1 MTTTRGCARR
11 QGLQA
16 GGWRLRSKVS
26 ELWED
31 RMMQGKLV
39 NLLVAM
45 VLGLA
50 SAGFAADHGDA
61 PLVSLD
67 RAVDLGDTYVF
78 LDPRDNTKLIL
89 AMTTQGF
96 IVPGEAVNFSIFDHQ
111 VWFQFELETQGGA
124 LADQV
129 ITISFSRKQGSSD
142 TPQTA
147 TIRMPDGSTFQAL
160 TTVST
165 LDKASPKPVVTVDQR
180 TGVAFF
186 AGEVDDPFFFDV
198 PGFSRFVSS
207 VLDRK
212 ADPGQLARGRDT
224 FAGYNTLA
232 IALSVPVQLLGNPV
246 NNIVGVNA
254 RAQRLVGNT
263 LVPRDR
269 SGLPTVNTALV
280 PFRRKD
286 EYNQASTQDDA
297 QNRFAGDIVAT
308 LQALGT
314 NADRIALLA
323 QLAVTQGDFLR
334 VDLGIPNQ
342 GPGSGTNPEA
352 AFPNGRRLADDVID
366 AILSIVT
373 NGAVTTGDN
382 VNRNERKFR
391 NHFPFFAKTH
401 QPFAPGAIDDR
412 TRN

>member
-1 MTTTRGCARR
+1 
-11 QGLQA
+11 
-16 GGWRLRSKVS
+16 
-26 ELWED
+26 
-31 RMMQGKLV
+31 MQTVEKERIMQRKFV
-39 NLLVAM
+39 NFIVVTVVALC
-45 VLGLA
+45 VA
-50 SAGFAADHGDA
+50 STGFAADHGDA
-61 PLVSLD
+61 PLVSVD

-78 LDPRDNTKLIL
+78 LDPNDNTKLIL

-96 IVPGEAVNFSIFDHQ
+96 IVPGEAVNFSVFDDQ
-111 VWFQFELETQGGA
+111 VLFQFELETQGNA

-129 ITISFSRKQGSSD
+129 ITVSFSRKQGSSD

-147 TIRMPDGSTFQAL
+147 TIRMPDGYTFQAL

-165 LDKASPKPVVTVDQR
+165 LAKSSPKPVVTTDKR

-198 PGFSRFVSS
+198 PGFSRFVGT
-207 VLDRK
+207 VLNGS
-212 ADPGQLARGRDT
+212 ADPNKLKRGRDT

-232 IALSVPVQLLGNPV
+232 IALSVPVQQLGKPV

-254 RAQRLVGNT
+254 RTQRMVGAS
-263 LVPRDR
+263 LAPADR
-269 SGLPTVNTALV
+269 SGLPAVNTALI
-280 PFRRKD
+280 PFRRKN

-297 QNRFAGDIVAT
+297 RNRFAGDIVAT

-314 NADRIALLA
+314 NADGINLLA
-323 QLAVTQGDFLR
+323 QLAVEQGDFLR
-334 VDLGIPNQ
+334 VDLGIRNK
-342 GPGSGTNPEA
+342 GRGSGTNPEA

-366 AILSIVT
+366 TILSIVT
-373 NGAVTTGDN
+373 NGTITTGDN
-382 VNRNERKFR
+382 VNKNELKFR

-401 QPFAPGAIDDR
+401 QPFAPGTTDDR